1 MIKKPIDCDNE
12 QLFKYIYSII
22 RGKGEPHRLPDGMV
36 IYPSMIE
43 ADPQQAIEAFEIRYN
58 NNEIATRYT
67 YEQYLSDEELQ
78 TVIRGLKLDAD
89 AFWLLL
95 LFCFD
100 YALDHCGGLVLGDN
114 AKDLIEKFI
123 RFAESMEESDSDKIQ
138 LTLKSGKSKI
148 ILTDGKALRQI
159 IKWIQQGY
167 DSTEDKG
174 SLSAFDKSDF
184 QQMFLHNEESDS
196 VLIWYFASLMRYFF
210 ELNPQYKGEA
220 KKCDGLSLSK
230 YLLIS
235 TLIFNLGLS
244 RNPNFKESDETLK
257 GFFKQYKNKEIKTL
271 GDIYFI

>member
-1 MIKKPIDCDNE
+1 MVIDCDNE

-22 RGKGEPHRLPDGMV
+22 RGKGESQRLPDGLK
-36 IYPSMIE
+36 IYQSMIK
-43 ADPQQAIEAFEIRYN
+43 ADQQRAIEAFEIRYN

-67 YEQYLSDEELQ
+67 YEQYISDEELQ

-89 AFWLLL
+89 AFWLLV

-100 YALDHCGGLVLGDN
+100 YALDRCGGLVFGDN

-123 RFAESMEESDSDKIQ
+123 RVAESVEESDSDKIQ

-148 ILTDGKALRQI
+148 TLTDGKALRQI
-159 IKWIQQGY
+159 IKWIQQGN
-167 DSTEDKG
+167 DSTEDKN
-174 SLSAFDKSDF
+174 SLSAFDKSEF
-184 QQMFLHNEESDS
+184 QHRFLHNEESDS
-196 VLIWYFASLMRYFF
+196 VLIWYFASLLRYFF
-210 ELNPQYKGEA
+210 ELNPQYKGES